1 VTFEEEIARL
11 EAIATELDTEGVPL
25 DRALQLF
32 AEGVARLRRASSQL
46 AVAEAEVALLVEQM
60 DGSLS
65 TRPLSDEDPASTGHA
80 GHRR

>member
-11 EAIATELDTEGVPL
+11 EAIATELDAEGVPL
-25 DRALQLF
+25 DRALKLF

-46 AVAEAEVALLVEQM
+46 AQAEAEVALLVEQM

-65 TRPLSDEDPASTGHA
+65 TRPLGEEDPSPGTAGHA
-80 GHRR
+80 R